1 MAAGLAVVITLSLL
15 ACEARSRRPD
25 AGDAPQ
31 TRLLVMTTAAPVTLF
46 TRAVAG
52 PCATVMTLLPAGVDP
67 HGFQAR
73 PADLLRLRRAR
84 VLVSNGLGLEPFLA
98 PLVAAADNPDLKLV
112 DSGRGLALPEAPANP
127 HAWLDPERA
136 RRQVEAIGEALAA
149 ADPACAAGY
158 RQRASA
164 YGARLRALDR
174 EIASRL
180 ARVRGRS
187 FVTSHA
193 FATYYAHRYGLVA
206 IALQPTPEQE
216 PAPADLQRVAAAVR
230 QGRLRAVLLPPG
242 EPSRTLEAL
251 ARDLGVGVRPF
262 DTLELLNEAQLR
274 DPESYATLQRRNTGQ
289 LLEALGARTDP
300 QKP

>member
-1 MAAGLAVVITLSLL
+1 MAVLMTLSLL
-15 ACEARSRRPD
+15 ACGARTRRPA
-25 AGDAPQ
+25 AGDGPR

-52 PCATVMTLLPAGVDP
+52 PCATVMPLLPAGVDP

-98 PLVAAADNPDLKLV
+98 PLVATADNPDLKLV

-136 RRQVEAIGEALAA
+136 RRQVEAISEALAA
-149 ADPACAAGY
+149 ADPACAEGY

-164 YGARLRALDR
+164 YEARLTALDH
-174 EIASRL
+174 EIAARL
-180 ARVRGRS
+180 AGVRGRS

-206 IALQPTPEQE
+206 IALQSTPEQE

-230 QGRLRAVLLPPG
+230 QGRLGAVLLPTG
-242 EPSRTLEAL
+242 EPSRTLESL

-262 DTLELLNEAQLR
+262 DTLELLQEAQLR
-274 DPESYATLQRRNTGQ
+274 DPDSYALLQRRNTEQ
-289 LLEALGARTDP
+289 LLKALGAWTGP
-300 QKP
+300 QKL